1 MRRLQGHI
9 TSLTHVVYS
18 PDGKRIAT
26 ASEDKTVRLWDSS
39 NGQEMLTLKG
49 HTHVVRCVE
58 FSPDGHRLY
67 SCGWDR
73 TIRVWDATPRE

>member
-1 MRRLQGHI
+1 MRRLQGHVA
-9 TSLTHVVYS
+9 SLTHVAYS

-49 HTHVVRCVE
+49 HTQVVRCVE